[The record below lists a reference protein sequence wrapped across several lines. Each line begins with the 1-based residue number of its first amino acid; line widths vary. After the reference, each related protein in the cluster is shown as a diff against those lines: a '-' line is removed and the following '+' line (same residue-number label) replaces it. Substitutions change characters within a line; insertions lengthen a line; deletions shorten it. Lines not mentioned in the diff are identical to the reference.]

1 MDDQILSLEHIS
13 LSYHTMK
20 GETPALCDLTFSVKT
35 GEFVALVG
43 PSGCGKSTFL
53 KSLNRMNDLVEG
65 CKITGSVLLDGEDR
79 AGCGPEWREDQGDAA
94 GT

>member
-20 GETPALCDLTFSVKT
+20 GETPALCDLTFSVNP

-43 PSGCGKSTFL
+43 PSGCGKSTILNLISGFFNDTATTEIYAL
-53 KSLNRMNDLVEG
+53 SLH
-65 CKITGSVLLDGEDR
+65 
-79 AGCGPEWREDQGDAA
+79 DALPIFF
-94 GT
+94 

>member
-20 GETPALCDLTFSVKT
+20 GETPALCDLTFSVNP

-43 PSGCGKSTFL
+43 PSGCGKSTILNLISGLL
-53 KSLNRMNDLVEG
+53 KPEPRTADHG
-65 CKITGSVLLDGEDR
+65 GGSPYRLY
-79 AGCGPEWREDQGDAA
+79 AA
-94 GT
+94 ERPPV

>member
-43 PSGCGKSTFL
+43 PSGCGKSTI
-53 KSLNRMNDLVEG
+53 LNF
-65 CKITGSVLLDGEDR
+65 
-79 AGCGPEWREDQGDAA
+79 
-94 GT
+94 